1 MSSKKT
7 SFYNAAKSNQNG
19 AKLKFAMFT
28 TALPVFNQ
36 FNFSYTKP
44 SLKLQN
50 QKKSQCS
57 AEYAK
62 HLR

>member
-1 MSSKKT
+1 MYSKKPF
-7 SFYNAAKSNQNG
+7 FYNAAKSNQNRT
-19 AKLKFAMFT
+19 KLKFAMFT
-28 TALPVFNQ
+28 TALPVFIQ

>member
-1 MSSKKT
+1 MYSKNT
-7 SFYNAAKSNQNG
+7 SFYNAAKSNQNRT
-19 AKLKFAMFT
+19 KLKFAMFT
-28 TALPVFNQ
+28 TAPPVFNQ
-36 FNFSYTKP
+36 LNFSYTNP

-62 HLR
+62 HLG